1 MMPSR
6 EDGYSMHNK
15 MGTRYIPGTRII
27 SLPQGTL
34 HDGEDVFLTRKVL
47 LYNIKLVP
55 GQIGADYMRTL
66 HHKAAFIHDGFQHI
80 LDTSVEEDSVTIIL
94 QAKPGALFSRV
105 IHKQPWT
112 FHQIITMIADLGVSL
127 LDALEERIT
136 GFSVAAENLWLDDH
150 HKLTVINYWDEGDAQ
165 AQGAIG
171 LCRLMLQLF
180 SGTQPSTTPFEVI
193 HTQLERTPIPSATPE
208 QKAALIKLVKL
219 ICQGQASLSSFV
231 FGLRS
236 LQPSSFKE
244 EAFAAP
250 IHRPSRSQ
258 KAQVVAHEEEDVEE
272 EEETEQSYTKN
283 RLRKVGIGASAVFV
297 VAIAGW
303 ILWPSSEK
311 KQPVVNTPVQTATPT
326 PQTSTPTPTP
336 VPTKT
341 VGDANKQPVE
351 VEIPNLLGKA
361 LADAEQEALALRLR
375 YNFVIEASTSPDGT
389 VFKQDPQPG
398 TKGFQGD
405 SVTFWVS
412 KQSQ

>member
-1 MMPSR
+1 
-6 EDGYSMHNK
+6 MHNK

-94 QAKPGALFSRV
+94 QAKPGSLFSRL
-105 IHKQPWT
+105 INKKPWT
-112 FHQIITMIADLGVSL
+112 FHQNIAMIADLGVSL

-150 HKLTVINYWDEGDAQ
+150 NKLTVINYWDEGDAQ
-165 AQGAIG
+165 TQGAIG

-244 EAFAAP
+244 ETLAAS
-250 IHRPSRSQ
+250 IQRPSRSQ
-258 KAQVVAHEEEDVEE
+258 KAQEVAQEEEEMDE
-272 EEETEQSYTKN
+272 EEETEQTYTKS
-283 RLRKVGIGASAVFV
+283 RLRKVGIGASAVLV
-297 VAIAGW
+297 VVIAGW
-303 ILWPSSEK
+303 ILWPSSEE

-326 PQTSTPTPTP
+326 PQSSSPSPTPI
-336 VPTKT
+336 PTKS
-341 VGDANKQPVE
+341 VGDTNEQPVE
-351 VEIPNLLGKA
+351 VEIPNLVGST
-361 LADAEQEALALRLR
+361 LADAEQQALALRIR
-375 YNFVIEASTSPDGT
+375 YKYVIETSTSPNGT
-389 VFKQDPQPG
+389 VFKQDPLPG
-398 TKGFQGD
+398 TKGLQGD
-405 SVTFWVS
+405 VVTFWVS
-412 KQSQ
+412 KESQ

>member
-1 MMPSR
+1 
-6 EDGYSMHNK
+6 MHNK

-47 LYNIKLVP
+47 LYNIKLVH

-94 QAKPGALFSRV
+94 QAKPGALFSRL
-105 IHKQPWT
+105 INKKPWT

-150 HKLTVINYWDEGDAQ
+150 NKLTVINYWDEGDAQ
-165 AQGAIG
+165 TQGAIG

-244 EAFAAP
+244 EPFAAS
-250 IHRPSRSQ
+250 IQRPSRSQ
-258 KAQVVAHEEEDVEE
+258 KAQEVAYEEEEVE
-272 EEETEQSYTKN
+272 EEETEQNNTKS
-283 RLRKVGIGASAVFV
+283 RLRKVGIGASAVLV
-297 VAIAGW
+297 VVIAGW
-303 ILWPSSEK
+303 ILWPSSEE

-326 PQTSTPTPTP
+326 PTSSPPTPTP
-336 VPTKT
+336 VPTKP
-341 VGDANKQPVE
+341 VGDANTQPVE
-351 VEIPNLLGKA
+351 VEIPNLVGKT
-361 LADAEQEALALRLR
+361 LADAQQQALDLRLR
-375 YNFVIEASTSPDGT
+375 FQFFIEASSSPGGT

-412 KQSQ
+412 KESQ